1 MAGTKRTRWSARFDF
16 AIETQKRLLEI
27 MKLCP
32 TAHTMRDVMERV
44 VYNYLKL
51 LKEQLEAEKQGHRL
65 VVHQFPNEAELA
77 PVLSVRPMIVL
88 DLKL

>member
-51 LKEQLEAEKQGHRL
+51 LKEQLEAEKKGHRL
-65 VVHQFPNEAELA
+65 VVIRLPEGIEFPPALA
-77 PVLSVRPMIVL
+77 VNPVVL
-88 DLKL
+88 VDLKL